1 MPVGFIILT
10 KSIADARFVGGRGP
24 GPNQGA
30 APVVRLQPL
39 YLAEIVQRSM
49 AHGIGVA
56 LAGISIEVWA
66 VMMAATGNGFFAFM
80 VGTIGLLLGIVGGLL
95 AEVPDAEEPMPSTA

>member
-1 MPVGFIILT
+1 
-10 KSIADARFVGGRGP
+10 
-24 GPNQGA
+24 
-30 APVVRLQPL
+30 
-39 YLAEIVQRSM
+39 M

-56 LAGISIEVWA
+56 LAGISIELWA

-80 VGTIGLLLGIVGGLL
+80 VGTIGLLLGIAGGLM